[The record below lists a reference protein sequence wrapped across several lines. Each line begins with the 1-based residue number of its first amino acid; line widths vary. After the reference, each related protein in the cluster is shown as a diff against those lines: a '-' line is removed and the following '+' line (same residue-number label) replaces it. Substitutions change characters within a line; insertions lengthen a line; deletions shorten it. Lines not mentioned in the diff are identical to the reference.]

1 MTEKQFNEICS
12 YLQAIVDCLQKV
24 SFNYHKVGAEIN
36 TKESLTSQEHY
47 TVQDLIKTFIRE
59 KPELLAT
66 AKEIDDNDE
75 PDFPTV
81 DAHDDIIDI
90 EEKLEDAELYQSN
103 IQSNSVKKTVEPVEP
118 VEPKNETAV
127 VSESSSTVEK

>member
-12 YLQAIVDCLQKV
+12 YLQAIVNCLQKV

-59 KPELLAT
+59 KPELLAM

-81 DAHDDIIDI
+81 DAHDDIIDL
-90 EEKLEDAELYQSN
+90 EEKMGVAE
-103 IQSNSVKKTVEPVEP
+103 SVVSQPQQQPKKEEVKE
-118 VEPKNETAV
+118 ETKVDTV